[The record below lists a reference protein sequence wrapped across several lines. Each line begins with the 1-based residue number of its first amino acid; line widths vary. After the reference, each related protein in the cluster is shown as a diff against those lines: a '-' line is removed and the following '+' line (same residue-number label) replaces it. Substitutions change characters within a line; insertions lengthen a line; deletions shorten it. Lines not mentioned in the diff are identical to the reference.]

1 MCCSQNVTYALNTS
15 NDFLVQ
21 QICASPLSRYTLW
34 DNGTG
39 SPLTATPPEPIMGS
53 WSYQCNWQPTDNPN
67 HLNYPSGLFCAP
79 YQNPDI
85 GGIRNFDNIL
95 FAWIQVFQHMV
106 MQDWSVGGLVR

>member
-1 MCCSQNVTYALNTS
+1 ML
-15 NDFLVQ
+15 
-21 QICASPLSRYTLW
+21 P
-34 DNGTG
+34 GT
-39 SPLTATPPEPIMGS
+39 
-53 WSYQCNWQPTDNPN
+53 WSYQCNWQPSDNPN

-106 MQDWSVGGLVR
+106 MQDWWVQVWTGGGYKCGLLGMNVDWSGEGARWVQFPPHFLREGCIVPGIVILGMGQF